1 MSDQLLD
8 SLLDSAPAPVRRGP
22 QDKTPAGLRVRRIKQ
37 HKRGTI
43 PMPAGPSAYTLS
55 GKVIAESSAALLWVA
70 LWAFNGVCTVLAWLA
85 VVQALYARLGWLD
98 SISLS
103 NWFQIPIGVIL
114 HIAVSSI
121 EQHLWRSLDGVP
133 PGLSLADRA
142 QRMLRDV
149 RTWEAVAVGALDS
162 LTTSRVLLVVLGWL
176 GVVGFGGI
184 VGAAL
189 LGVALALVCEPMMR
203 YHGLGLKVLLKG
215 VR

>member
-1 MSDQLLD
+1 MSELLNDLLD
-8 SLLDSAPAPVRRGP
+8 ANPAPIRRGP
-22 QDKTPAGLRVRRIKQ
+22 PVKSPAGLRVRRIKA
-37 HKRGTI
+37 HRRGTI
-43 PMPAGPSAYTLS
+43 PMPQGPSAYTLS

-70 LWAFNGVCTVLAWLA
+70 LWVFNGVCTVLAWLA

-103 NWFQIPIGVIL
+103 NWFQVPAGVIL
-114 HIAVSSI
+114 HIAISSM

-133 PGLSLADRA
+133 PGLMLTERV

-162 LTTSRVLLVVLGWL
+162 LTTSRVLVVVLGWL
-176 GVVGFGGI
+176 GVAGLGGI
-184 VGAAL
+184 VGAAV
-189 LGVALALVCEPMMR
+189 LGVALALICEPMMR
-203 YHGLGLKVLLKG
+203 YHGVGLKVLLKG